1 MKKILFFLLLP
12 CVLFG
17 QDFPEEMPA
26 AVAVARSVSVV
37 DDTTLVG
44 TLTGVNDVMGYGLSA
59 DSVQIGDKFIDAA
72 GRIHTIE
79 LINSRGLNY
88 LNVQV
93 VTKDT
98 VYFDFSGRGVLWR
111 PDTVGLIPIG
121 PAANGMVSDV
131 LAAKIYNHN
140 LAILSSVSD
149 TVKYDSLI
157 AGANITIDYTDPR
170 NPVISSTGGG
180 GSGTVESVVAGTGI
194 SVDVTDPANPIVT
207 NTSPDQVV
215 SLNEGSN
222 VTVSGSYPN
231 FTITVPSL
239 DDGDAD
245 PTNELYDDAELRDS
259 LAEHRIDID
268 AIEPVSLGKSV
279 VFFGFGQSNMDGR
292 DPAGDLSTDPLI
304 IRLNENGTT
313 ETATTTNNTPIFQAA
328 KAHRR
333 KYPLDTVYILKIAQ
347 GGTSISEWASGGS
360 LRIDADAAIANHS
373 GIECHGIFWLQGESD
388 RDFSGINALN
398 EKGVADSTYYDY
410 FYENVYPWMAGLFGD
425 NPVKVVLGQLSDVE
439 GSTYWTIGRN
449 SAINRM
455 GRDSIPN
462 TSVAVTYDLETY
474 DGLHFDGAAVDTIG
488 QLMHDVWEQ
497 TPYYELGVD
506 TYTRPTQLPT
516 PFFDLSAFRF
526 PADDIAKSGNE
537 LTQWAS
543 NGYTFVEQQTGAT
556 VGYRLLD
563 FAESSYMESSE
574 SPTVFDRDSIYTFVA
589 VVEVGADTT
598 GEQIF
603 YAHPDADSRFGV
615 ALRDGELSIGMFDG
629 SWSTASVEVSP
640 GDEIVLIGQCDGSGN
655 ISAWANG
662 EEATGT
668 ALIYT
673 NGGGTVR
680 HYIGA
685 LNSTSNKF
693 GGKLGALI
701 AYDEILDLKEIK
713 YLSDSLY
720 SKYFAN
726 EPYEGSEVTFALD
739 NFLDQD
745 IYTLTVGSTQA
756 PNYSVDVTGN
766 IGVDN
771 TANNVL
777 STTLTDYT
785 SPSLDPADYG
795 VYFENDDTSGD
806 SYGIGFGTVNATQRL
821 GGLIAYRQTDI
832 NNKGELAF
840 YNKQD
845 AGLSALPELSLL
857 LAEDGGVYT
866 GGFTPYNLPLSLT
879 GGIGVWANN
888 LRSVS
893 SNNDANLSLINDLYN
908 WSVLNDR
915 NVTTSISLTGGS
927 LSFYEISTAWQ
938 AMSFDP
944 ANQVVNVNAL
954 TDLSAYDDSG
964 PDNIVVASGIR
975 GELGVASP
983 ASLSDGNGILED
995 AGPHTINEG
1004 TTLRWVDRSGGSVG
1018 RAKMAFAESAG
1029 GSSYHYWQA
1038 YGNDSRGALLSSRIN
1053 ETNGEVVSATLQ
1065 LSDPFSRSTI
1075 NANGKWY
1082 WDDGSSYRGIDWDVP
1097 ALRVSGSD
1105 FVDLPN
1111 SMPPNDGMYWG
1122 NDSDGSG
1129 SWQTSATILSA
1140 ARTSSSLSTSST
1152 FFVTDSQ
1159 LQITGIPAG
1168 VYEYTAK
1175 VRISELGGNSYDC
1188 RVNATSYF
1196 TNNSREHSP
1205 SGTSSLLNNIYTSSA
1220 DNYATEGVVHFSGTG
1235 TFYFE
1240 FAAQSGSHTVQVLPA
1255 SYIKLTKID

>member
-26 AVAVARSVSVV
+26 AIAVARSISVV

-140 LAILSSVSD
+140 LKIVRDRSTPSRF
-149 TVKYDSLI
+149 DSLI
-157 AGANITIDYTDPR
+157 AGTNVTIDYTDNR
-170 NPVISSTGGG
+170 NPVISATGG

-215 SLNEGSN
+215 SLNAGSN

-239 DDGDAD
+239 DDADAD
-245 PTNELYDDAELRDS
+245 PTNENQTVSAGAGISVSQIGEDFEVTNTSPDQVVGLAAGANVSVTGAYPSFTVAVPSVADGDSDDTNELQTISKAGATVTLSDGGGSFTDEVNDADSDPTNENQTVSAGTGISVNQTGKDFAVTNTAPDQTVSINPGSNVTVSGSYPNFTVSVPSVTNLQDPTDAQDAATKSYVDENDSDDQQLTLNQFNLGISGGNSLELPVAIPWGNRPSVNAINYTGDLDDLTFGTVYGSTGSTNRPLGYTNGWVTTFPFSGGDSYAFQKYQEVSGSGRIAVRRKINNVWSSWDRVITSMNALDLEAVLTAGNTTALSITAGDIYADRLS
-259 LAEHRIDID
+259 LAG
-268 AIEPVSLGKSV
+268 A
-279 VFFGFGQSNMDGR
+279 SNLRSFNIGGADGR
-292 DPAGDLSTDPLI
+292 ISL
-304 IRLNENGTT
+304 
-313 ETATTTNNTPIFQAA
+313 QAA
-328 KAHRR
+328 SPGVEFTADGNVNRALIR
-333 KYPLDTVYILKIAQ
+333 MNSDGAQ
-347 GGTSISEWASGGS
+347 GGTQLQFFTEKDNGSITNYWDI
-360 LRIDADAAIANHS
+360 RQD
-373 GIECHGIFWLQGESD
+373 
-388 RDFSGINALN
+388 
-398 EKGVADSTYYDY
+398 
-410 FYENVYPWMAGLFGD
+410 
-425 NPVKVVLGQLSDVE
+425 GQLNA
-439 GSTYWTIGRN
+439 N
-449 SAINRM
+449 S
-455 GRDSIPN
+455 
-462 TSVAVTYDLETY
+462 
-474 DGLHFDGAAVDTIG
+474 GARIT
-488 QLMHDVWEQ
+488 
-497 TPYYELGVD
+497 
-506 TYTRPTQLPT
+506 
-516 PFFDLSAFRF
+516 
-526 PADDIAKSGNE
+526 
-537 LTQWAS
+537 
-543 NGYTFVEQQTGAT
+543 
-556 VGYRLLD
+556 
-563 FAESSYMESSE
+563 
-574 SPTVFDRDSIYTFVA
+574 
-589 VVEVGADTT
+589 
-598 GEQIF
+598 
-603 YAHPDADSRFGV
+603 
-615 ALRDGELSIGMFDG
+615 
-629 SWSTASVEVSP
+629 
-640 GDEIVLIGQCDGSGN
+640 
-655 ISAWANG
+655 
-662 EEATGT
+662 
-668 ALIYT
+668 
-673 NGGGTVR
+673 
-680 HYIGA
+680 
-685 LNSTSNKF
+685 
-693 GGKLGALI
+693 
-701 AYDEILDLKEIK
+701 
-713 YLSDSLY
+713 
-720 SKYFAN
+720 
-726 EPYEGSEVTFALD
+726 
-739 NFLDQD
+739 
-745 IYTLTVGSTQA
+745 
-756 PNYSVDVTGN
+756 
-766 IGVDN
+766 
-771 TANNVL
+771 
-777 STTLTDYT
+777 
-785 SPSLDPADYG
+785 
-795 VYFENDDTSGD
+795 
-806 SYGIGFGTVNATQRL
+806 
-821 GGLIAYRQTDI
+821 
-832 NNKGELAF
+832 
-840 YNKQD
+840 
-845 AGLSALPELSLL
+845 GLSWPIAIDEPVTLE
-857 LAEDGGVYT
+857 Y
-866 GGFTPYNLPLSLT
+866 FN
-879 GGIGVWANN
+879 NN
-888 LRSVS
+888 L
-893 SNNDANLSLINDLYN
+893 A
-908 WSVLNDR
+908 
-915 NVTTSISLTGGS
+915 T
-927 LSFYEISTAWQ
+927 
-938 AMSFDP
+938 
-944 ANQVVNVNAL
+944 
-954 TDLSAYDDSG
+954 
-964 PDNIVVASGIR
+964 
-975 GELGVASP
+975 
-983 ASLSDGNGILED
+983 DGNGILED

-1004 TTLRWVDRSGGSVG
+1004 TTLRWVDRLGGSVG

-1038 YGNDSRGALLSSRIN
+1038 YGNNSRGALLSSRIN

>member
-59 DSVQIGDKFIDAA
+59 DSVQVGDKFIDAA

-140 LAILSSVSD
+140 LKIVRDRSTPSRF
-149 TVKYDSLI
+149 DSLI
-157 AGANITIDYTDPR
+157 AGTNVTIDYTDNR
-170 NPVISSTGGG
+170 NPVISATGG

-207 NTSPDQVV
+207 NISPDQAV
-215 SLNEGSN
+215 SLNAGSN
-222 VTVSGSYPN
+222 VTVSGTYPN

-239 DDGDAD
+239 DDADAD
-245 PTNELYDDAELRDS
+245 PTNENQTVSAGAGISVSQIGEDFEVTNTSPDQVVGLAAGANVSVTGAYPNFTVSVPSVTNLQDPTDAQDAATKSYVDENDSDDQQLTLNQFNLGISGGNSLELPVAIPWGNRPSVNAINYTGDLDDLTFGTVYGSTGSTNRPLGYTNGWVTTFPFSGGDSYAFQKYQEVSGSGRIAVRRKINNVWSSWDRVITSMNALDLEAVLTAGNTTALSITAGDIYADRLS
-259 LAEHRIDID
+259 LAG
-268 AIEPVSLGKSV
+268 A
-279 VFFGFGQSNMDGR
+279 SNLRSFNIGGADGR
-292 DPAGDLSTDPLI
+292 ISL
-304 IRLNENGTT
+304 
-313 ETATTTNNTPIFQAA
+313 QAA
-328 KAHRR
+328 SPGVEFTADGNVNRALIR
-333 KYPLDTVYILKIAQ
+333 MNSDGTQ
-347 GGTSISEWASGGS
+347 GGTQLQFFTEKDNGSITNYWDI
-360 LRIDADAAIANHS
+360 RQD
-373 GIECHGIFWLQGESD
+373 
-388 RDFSGINALN
+388 
-398 EKGVADSTYYDY
+398 
-410 FYENVYPWMAGLFGD
+410 
-425 NPVKVVLGQLSDVE
+425 GQLNA
-439 GSTYWTIGRN
+439 N
-449 SAINRM
+449 S
-455 GRDSIPN
+455 
-462 TSVAVTYDLETY
+462 
-474 DGLHFDGAAVDTIG
+474 GARIT
-488 QLMHDVWEQ
+488 
-497 TPYYELGVD
+497 
-506 TYTRPTQLPT
+506 
-516 PFFDLSAFRF
+516 
-526 PADDIAKSGNE
+526 
-537 LTQWAS
+537 
-543 NGYTFVEQQTGAT
+543 
-556 VGYRLLD
+556 
-563 FAESSYMESSE
+563 
-574 SPTVFDRDSIYTFVA
+574 
-589 VVEVGADTT
+589 
-598 GEQIF
+598 
-603 YAHPDADSRFGV
+603 
-615 ALRDGELSIGMFDG
+615 
-629 SWSTASVEVSP
+629 
-640 GDEIVLIGQCDGSGN
+640 
-655 ISAWANG
+655 
-662 EEATGT
+662 
-668 ALIYT
+668 
-673 NGGGTVR
+673 
-680 HYIGA
+680 
-685 LNSTSNKF
+685 
-693 GGKLGALI
+693 
-701 AYDEILDLKEIK
+701 
-713 YLSDSLY
+713 
-720 SKYFAN
+720 
-726 EPYEGSEVTFALD
+726 
-739 NFLDQD
+739 
-745 IYTLTVGSTQA
+745 
-756 PNYSVDVTGN
+756 
-766 IGVDN
+766 
-771 TANNVL
+771 
-777 STTLTDYT
+777 
-785 SPSLDPADYG
+785 
-795 VYFENDDTSGD
+795 
-806 SYGIGFGTVNATQRL
+806 
-821 GGLIAYRQTDI
+821 
-832 NNKGELAF
+832 
-840 YNKQD
+840 
-845 AGLSALPELSLL
+845 GLSWPIAIDEPVTLE
-857 LAEDGGVYT
+857 Y
-866 GGFTPYNLPLSLT
+866 FN
-879 GGIGVWANN
+879 NN
-888 LRSVS
+888 L
-893 SNNDANLSLINDLYN
+893 A
-908 WSVLNDR
+908 
-915 NVTTSISLTGGS
+915 T
-927 LSFYEISTAWQ
+927 
-938 AMSFDP
+938 
-944 ANQVVNVNAL
+944 
-954 TDLSAYDDSG
+954 
-964 PDNIVVASGIR
+964 
-975 GELGVASP
+975 
-983 ASLSDGNGILED
+983 DGNGILED

-1004 TTLRWVDRSGGSVG
+1004 TTLRWVDRLGGSVG

-1038 YGNDSRGALLSSRIN
+1038 YGNNSRGALLSSRIN

>member
-140 LAILSSVSD
+140 LKIVRDRSTPSRF
-149 TVKYDSLI
+149 DSLI
-157 AGANITIDYTDPR
+157 AGTNVTIDYTDNR
-170 NPVISSTGGG
+170 NPVISATGG

-207 NTSPDQVV
+207 NISPDQAV
-215 SLNEGSN
+215 SLNAGSN
-222 VTVSGSYPN
+222 VTVSGTYPN

-239 DDGDAD
+239 DDADAD
-245 PTNELYDDAELRDS
+245 PTNENQTVSAGAGISVSQIGEDFEVTNTSPDQVVGLAAGANVSVTGAYPNFTVSVPSVTNLQDPTDAQDAATKSYVDENDSDDQQLTLNQFNLGISGGNSLELPVAIPWGNRPSVNAINYTGDLDDLTFGTVYGSTGSTNRPLGYTNGWVTTFPFSGGDSYAFQKYREVSGSGRIAVRRKINNVWSSWDRVITSMNALDLEAVLTAGNTTALSITAGDIYADRLS
-259 LAEHRIDID
+259 LAG
-268 AIEPVSLGKSV
+268 A
-279 VFFGFGQSNMDGR
+279 SNLRSFNIGGADGR
-292 DPAGDLSTDPLI
+292 ISL
-304 IRLNENGTT
+304 
-313 ETATTTNNTPIFQAA
+313 QAA
-328 KAHRR
+328 SPGIEFTADGNVNRALIR
-333 KYPLDTVYILKIAQ
+333 MNSDGTQ
-347 GGTSISEWASGGS
+347 GGTQLEFFTEKDNGSITNYWDI
-360 LRIDADAAIANHS
+360 RQD
-373 GIECHGIFWLQGESD
+373 
-388 RDFSGINALN
+388 
-398 EKGVADSTYYDY
+398 
-410 FYENVYPWMAGLFGD
+410 
-425 NPVKVVLGQLSDVE
+425 GQLNA
-439 GSTYWTIGRN
+439 N
-449 SAINRM
+449 S
-455 GRDSIPN
+455 
-462 TSVAVTYDLETY
+462 
-474 DGLHFDGAAVDTIG
+474 GARIT
-488 QLMHDVWEQ
+488 
-497 TPYYELGVD
+497 
-506 TYTRPTQLPT
+506 
-516 PFFDLSAFRF
+516 
-526 PADDIAKSGNE
+526 
-537 LTQWAS
+537 
-543 NGYTFVEQQTGAT
+543 
-556 VGYRLLD
+556 
-563 FAESSYMESSE
+563 
-574 SPTVFDRDSIYTFVA
+574 
-589 VVEVGADTT
+589 
-598 GEQIF
+598 
-603 YAHPDADSRFGV
+603 
-615 ALRDGELSIGMFDG
+615 
-629 SWSTASVEVSP
+629 
-640 GDEIVLIGQCDGSGN
+640 
-655 ISAWANG
+655 
-662 EEATGT
+662 
-668 ALIYT
+668 
-673 NGGGTVR
+673 
-680 HYIGA
+680 
-685 LNSTSNKF
+685 
-693 GGKLGALI
+693 
-701 AYDEILDLKEIK
+701 
-713 YLSDSLY
+713 
-720 SKYFAN
+720 
-726 EPYEGSEVTFALD
+726 
-739 NFLDQD
+739 
-745 IYTLTVGSTQA
+745 
-756 PNYSVDVTGN
+756 
-766 IGVDN
+766 
-771 TANNVL
+771 
-777 STTLTDYT
+777 
-785 SPSLDPADYG
+785 
-795 VYFENDDTSGD
+795 
-806 SYGIGFGTVNATQRL
+806 
-821 GGLIAYRQTDI
+821 
-832 NNKGELAF
+832 
-840 YNKQD
+840 
-845 AGLSALPELSLL
+845 GLSWPIAIDEPVTLE
-857 LAEDGGVYT
+857 Y
-866 GGFTPYNLPLSLT
+866 FN
-879 GGIGVWANN
+879 NN
-888 LRSVS
+888 L
-893 SNNDANLSLINDLYN
+893 A
-908 WSVLNDR
+908 
-915 NVTTSISLTGGS
+915 T
-927 LSFYEISTAWQ
+927 
-938 AMSFDP
+938 
-944 ANQVVNVNAL
+944 
-954 TDLSAYDDSG
+954 
-964 PDNIVVASGIR
+964 
-975 GELGVASP
+975 
-983 ASLSDGNGILED
+983 DGNGILED

-1004 TTLRWVDRSGGSVG
+1004 TTLRWVDRLGGSVG

-1038 YGNDSRGALLSSRIN
+1038 YGNNSRGALLSSRIN